1 MDEAASG
8 IAEKIEKLEPAF
20 AEEELLPDAA
30 VKKAMALAK
39 TAEKPV
45 VIADTQDNPGA
56 GGTQYD
62 DRYVSSFGKTRCG
75 RCSIRCF
82 K

>member
-1 MDEAASG
+1 MVCHGYNQNAVDEAASG

-45 VIADTQDNPGA
+45 VIADTQDNLEP
-56 GGTQYD
+56 
-62 DRYVSSFGKTRCG
+62 VEPV
-75 RCSIRCF
+75 IRQVC
-82 K
+82 